1 VFKKFI
7 PLAICGLA
15 LLALAPSAARLALA
29 SPSSVTFTVNSPLD
43 RIDDN
48 VGDGICHTAS
58 GTCTLRAAVMEADVA
73 SSTAGAT
80 IILPAGIYSL
90 TIPAAV
96 PDGPENGDLNLI
108 AGNPM
113 ISIVGAG
120 AASTIIDAN
129 QNDRVLSVQKGRT
142 ASLSGVTLRGG
153 SLVNDYGGG
162 INNNGILALDRVT
175 VSGNDAGAADGTGGG
190 IENGGVM
197 TVTESTI
204 GPDNTAYYCAGIC
217 NDGTLL
223 VDRSTIAGNHASVGG
238 GIYQDP
244 YYHMFLINSTISHNS
259 AIGDGGG
266 IFNNGTANVYNTS
279 IVFNSA
285 DSGNAGG
292 SYGGGVDNGNFG
304 TFNLRNTLVA
314 GNNSG
319 NTYPDDC
326 HGTLGTYGNNLFTQA
341 SPCTLVPADAGTTGV
356 LNSVALL
363 GPLAD
368 NGGPTQTH
376 ALLAGS
382 NAIDGGDPFQ
392 GCVDN
397 NSVPLATDQR
407 GFPRVVGASCDIGAF
422 EYLPPAA
429 FLPIVLR

>member
-1 VFKKFI
+1 MR
-7 PLAICGLA
+7 PAQRGQLLAGCESNRKPCPWPPWHRPPRRVPAVGWAAHRRGQASASAGRVPPDCCPCGLIMKLLTRA
-15 LLALAPSAARLALA
+15 LTPSSLPNGLPDVTGATQPGGTVQPYETGVA
-29 SPSSVTFTVNSPLD
+29 SVQKVHPPTNLRPGPPGVGASSVTFTVNSPLD

-175 VSGNDAGAADGTGGG
+175 VSGNDAGAA
-190 IENGGVM
+190 
-197 TVTESTI
+197 
-204 GPDNTAYYCAGIC
+204 
-217 NDGTLL
+217 
-223 VDRSTIAGNHASVGG
+223 
-238 GIYQDP
+238 
-244 YYHMFLINSTISHNS
+244 
-259 AIGDGGG
+259 
-266 IFNNGTANVYNTS
+266 
-279 IVFNSA
+279 
-285 DSGNAGG
+285 
-292 SYGGGVDNGNFG
+292 
-304 TFNLRNTLVA
+304 
-314 GNNSG
+314 
-319 NTYPDDC
+319 
-326 HGTLGTYGNNLFTQA
+326 
-341 SPCTLVPADAGTTGV
+341 
-356 LNSVALL
+356 
-363 GPLAD
+363 
-368 NGGPTQTH
+368 
-376 ALLAGS
+376 
-382 NAIDGGDPFQ
+382 
-392 GCVDN
+392 
-397 NSVPLATDQR
+397 
-407 GFPRVVGASCDIGAF
+407 
-422 EYLPPAA
+422 
-429 FLPIVLR
+429 